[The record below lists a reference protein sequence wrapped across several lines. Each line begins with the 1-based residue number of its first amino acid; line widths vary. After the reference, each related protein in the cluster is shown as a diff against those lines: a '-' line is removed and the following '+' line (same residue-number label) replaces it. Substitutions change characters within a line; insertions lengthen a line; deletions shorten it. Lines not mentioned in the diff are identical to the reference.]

1 MSEGFGEATLFMK
14 FEQAPTASEFDY
26 LSSTPGAGDMIGFN
40 DPTPG
45 MWYILLDT
53 EEVFG
58 NVMITA
64 SFEDRYVWSY
74 DGTPIELFNNEEIFG
89 IEAPEGEELFFFLN
103 HLEKDRKY

>member
-1 MSEGFGEATLFMK
+1 MK
-14 FEQAPTASEFDY
+14 VEQAPTTSEFDY
-26 LSSTPGAGDMIGFN
+26 LSSSPGASDIVGFN

-53 EEVFG
+53 DEVFG

-64 SFEDRYVWSY
+64 SFEDRYVWTY
-74 DGTPIELFNNEEIFG
+74 DGTPIELFNNEEILG

-103 HLEKDRKY
+103 LEKPGN